1 MAKKAKAANVSNRVS
16 AVEAPSA
23 TQANAAEADLRNVSL
38 RSRQDSSG
46 IIKMPGNQ
54 ADIDWPSL
62 GLPSLLSMGR
72 SIFDPIWAI
81 KDHASKN
88 TELMFILRGQVTVH
102 TADYKLPATQGQVVY
117 TPSGKVHRDVFPLD
131 SEFEVY
137 LVHFEWAGEETLL
150 SKLTPAELT
159 EASKADPAA
168 IAADM
173 RQLYA
178 DFLQHGPMTGQLT
191 SLRLMQVI
199 CRLWHHAVRS
209 RQSEPAASYDL
220 AKARR
225 VQIMTQARQVIH
237 ERYSQPLGLED
248 IAEAIDVSPYYLS
261 RVFSQEAGFTL
272 SSYLHDVRMEK
283 AAGLLRSPRMAV
295 SEVARQVGFR
305 DAHYFARVFK
315 NHFGDAPSAYRVKLS
330 PNNK

>member
-1 MAKKAKAANVSNRVS
+1 VAKKAKNASISRRRQAAKASSALPAPVS
-16 AVEAPSA
+16 E
-23 TQANAAEADLRNVSL
+23 TQQDEVSL
-38 RSRQDSSG
+38 TSRQDSSG
-46 IIKMPGNQ
+46 ILRLPGNQ

-62 GLPSLLSMGR
+62 GLPRLLSMGR

-81 KDHASKN
+81 KDHASRGA
-88 TELMFILRGQVTVH
+88 ELMFILRGQVTVH

-117 TPSGKVHRDVFPLD
+117 TPRGKVHRDVFPLE

-137 LVHFEWAGEETLL
+137 LVHFEWAGEDRLL
-150 SKLTPAELT
+150 SDVTPAQLT
-159 EASKADPAA
+159 EASSADAAA
-168 IAADM
+168 IASDM

-178 DFLQHGPMTGQLT
+178 DFLHHGPMTGQLT

-199 CRLWHHAVRS
+199 CRLWHHVVRS

-237 ERYSQPLGLED
+237 ERFSQPLGLDD

-283 AAGLLRSPRMAV
+283 AASLLRSPRMAV
-295 SEVARQVGFR
+295 SDVARQVGFR

-315 NHFGDAPSAYRVKLS
+315 NHFGAAPSAYRVRMS
-330 PNNK
+330 PAGK

>member
-1 MAKKAKAANVSNRVS
+1 MPESQ
-16 AVEAPSA
+16 VE
-23 TQANAAEADLRNVSL
+23 L
-38 RSRQDSSG
+38 
-46 IIKMPGNQ
+46 
-54 ADIDWPSL
+54 DWSKL
-62 GLPSLLSMGR
+62 GLPRLKSMGR

-81 KDHASKN
+81 KDHASRD

-102 TADYKLPATQGQVVY
+102 TAEYKLPASEGHVVY
-117 TPSGKVHRDVFPLD
+117 TPRGMIHRDDFPLD

-137 LVHFEWAGEETLL
+137 LVHFTWEGESTLL
-150 SKLTPAELT
+150 SQVHPRDLV
-159 EASKADPAA
+159 EASKSDAAA

-178 DFLQHGPMTGQLT
+178 DFLQPGPMTAQLT

-199 CRLWHHAVRS
+199 CRLWHHAVRA
-209 RQSEPAASYDL
+209 RQPEPAAGYDL

-225 VQIMTQARQVIH
+225 LQIMTEARHVIH
-237 ERYSQPLGLED
+237 ERFSQPLGLED
-248 IAEAIDVSPYYLS
+248 IAEAINVSPYYLS

-283 AAGLLRSPRMAV
+283 AASLLRSPRTAV

-315 NHFGDAPSAYRVKLS
+315 NHFGAAPSAYRTRLNPQPAEREK
-330 PNNK
+330 P